1 MKNKRT
7 IKHLLL
13 AGIGFM
19 TLLSCSS
26 DDPVPLRDP
35 SLVENKPEI
44 DWNATADS
52 IQTATYNSYIGSEGT
67 FNYNIGSGNYGQYW
81 PNAHGLHILID
92 GYLRTGDQSYL
103 SKMKDLLVG
112 IESKN
117 GGTYSNVFN
126 DDMLW
131 LGNACVR
138 AYNATNDE
146 LYKDVAEFLWS
157 DILLSYSE
165 VLGGGITWKKDTPNL
180 KNAVSNGPAITLA
193 MRLYELDEN
202 PEYLDWAKKLYA
214 WEKENLVDPQ
224 TELVWD
230 NIKLEDN
237 GDIVIQKDWIFT
249 YNVGTWIGAGLRL
262 YEATGEDQYL
272 NNALRAGRSLMKS
285 PELTT
290 NGILRDEGQGDGGLF
305 KGILIRY
312 FTDLIMQAEVSEA
325 DREDFIDFF
334 TYNAETFYNNGLS
347 RPNMLSSSNWNSL
360 PTEDTDLSTQ
370 LSGVMLIEAAAKL
383 EKEGYID

>member
-1 MKNKRT
+1 MRNKIGYT
-7 IKHLLL
+7 YLVL
-13 AGIGFM
+13 ATFGFSLV
-19 TLLSCSS
+19 TSCSD

-35 SLVENKPEI
+35 SKTIEDQEI
-44 DWNATADS
+44 AWDAVADS

-67 FNYNIGSGNYGQYW
+67 FNANIGTGAYGHYW

-92 GYLRTGDQSYL
+92 GYMRSGDASYL
-103 SKMKDLLVG
+103 SKMKELLVG

-138 AYNATNDE
+138 AYLATDDSK
-146 LYKDVAEFLWS
+146 YKEVAEFLWS

-180 KNAVSNGPAITLA
+180 KNAVSNGPAIILA
-193 MRLYELDEN
+193 MRLYGLDKN
-202 PEYLDWAKKLYA
+202 TEYLDWAKSLYS
-214 WEKENLVDPQ
+214 WEKEHLVDPQ

-237 GDIVIQKDWIFT
+237 GDIVVQKDWIFT

-262 YEATGEDQYL
+262 YEATGERSYL
-272 NNALRAGRSLMKS
+272 NNSLRAGRSLMQS
-285 PELTT
+285 PEITT
-290 NGILRDEGQGDGGLF
+290 NGILKDEGQGDGGLF

-312 FTDLIMQAEVSEA
+312 FTELIMQADIDES
-325 DREDFIDFF
+325 DRAEFIKFF
-334 TYNAETFYNNGLS
+334 KYNAETFYENGLS
-347 RPNMLSSSNWNSL
+347 RPEMLSSSNWRN
-360 PTEDTDLSTQ
+360 PPEGPTDLTTQ

-383 EKEGYID
+383 ESEGYLE